1 MHNPTTGATRTV
13 TAAALGSLLLVLLSG
28 CQSSITQARVE
39 KAMVTSFGHLFV
51 LQQQQRGIT
60 VDAADLHPTA
70 DCARQN
76 RRSTATG
83 PGNDWVCNM
92 EWRTTNAT
100 TGGAAYSLS
109 VKPDGCFTADG
120 DGPADLN
127 GDATITDV
135 DGEVVVNPLW
145 AFDTC
150 FALR

>member
-1 MHNPTTGATRTV
+1 MM
-13 TAAALGSLLLVLLSG
+13 TAASLGLLLLVSVSG

-51 LQQQQRGIT
+51 LQQRQRGLS
-60 VDAADLHPTA
+60 VNAADLHPTA

-76 RRSTATG
+76 RRSTGSG
-83 PGNDWVCNM
+83 PGDDWVCNIQ
-92 EWRTTNAT
+92 WRTMNAT

-127 GDATITDV
+127 GDATIADV
-135 DGEVVVNPLW
+135 NGDIVVNPLW
-145 AFDTC
+145 AFDSC
-150 FALR
+150 FPLLSQ

>member
-1 MHNPTTGATRTV
+1 MRNTMTRAARTM
-13 TAAALGSLLLVLLSG
+13 TAASLGSLLLVSLSG

-39 KAMVTSFGHLFV
+39 KAMETSFGHLYV
-51 LQQQQRGIT
+51 LQQQQRGKP
-60 VDAADLHPTA
+60 VDAAHLHTTA
-70 DCARQN
+70 DCARQS
-76 RRSTATG
+76 RTSTDSG
-83 PGNDWVCNM
+83 PGDDWVCNM

-127 GDATITDV
+127 GDATIADA
-135 DGEVVVNPLW
+135 DGEIVVNPLW
-145 AFDTC
+145 AFDAC